1 MTRLT
6 LEQRRAARALLDWSQ
21 ARLGAKAQISEGTVR
36 DFEKGKRIPA
46 IDMIFAMRSA
56 LEVAGVAFLSD
67 GETIQGGPGV
77 RLKEATISHTHIQDG
92 EAGIIENSEM

>member
-1 MTRLT
+1 MPGSANSAGLVASQAWRQSAN
-6 LEQRRAARALLDWSQ
+6 QRRDRSGF
-21 ARLGAKAQISEGTVR
+21 RE
-36 DFEKGKRIPA
+36 GKRIPA

-77 RLKEATISHTHIQDG
+77 QLKEATISHTHIQDG